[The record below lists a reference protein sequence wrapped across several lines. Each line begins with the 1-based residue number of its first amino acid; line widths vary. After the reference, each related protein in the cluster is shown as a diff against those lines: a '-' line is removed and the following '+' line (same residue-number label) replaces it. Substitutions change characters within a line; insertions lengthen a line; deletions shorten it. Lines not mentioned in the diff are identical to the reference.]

1 MHKQY
6 RFTNALRPFSLVVAL
21 VSCGLGA
28 RLASLESSLSAVAL
42 LLVIAAGLLLQIGVN
57 LINDMVDLD
66 FPGAGGGM
74 AHACEVD
81 IRRNYRLGLICF
93 AIAMAIGIYF
103 VALRGWPMLVVGLT
117 GIAGAFAYTAEPINY
132 KRRGLGIP
140 MVFLLM
146 GVLMVQGAYLALSG
160 HFSNRILLHSLPVS
174 TMVSLLLLSN
184 ELRDYEG
191 DRKHDIATL
200 SVRIGFRNGVWLFWG
215 LILLAYTLSMGLYAA
230 DQLRRPLW
238 LLIPLLLTPILYHQM
253 QRPDRNGLTPM
264 TGRFFLLFG
273 LAYAIAL

>member
-1 MHKQY
+1 M
-6 RFTNALRPFSLVVAL
+6 
-21 VSCGLGA
+21 
-28 RLASLESSLSAVAL
+28 ESSLSAVAL
-42 LLVIAAGLLLQIGVN
+42 LLVITAGLLLQIGVN
-57 LINDMVDLD
+57 LINDMVDLN
-66 FPGAGGGM
+66 FPGPGGGT
-74 AHACEVD
+74 AHACVVD
-81 IRRNYRLGLICF
+81 TRRNYRLGLICF
-93 AIAMAIGIYF
+93 AIAMAIGVYF